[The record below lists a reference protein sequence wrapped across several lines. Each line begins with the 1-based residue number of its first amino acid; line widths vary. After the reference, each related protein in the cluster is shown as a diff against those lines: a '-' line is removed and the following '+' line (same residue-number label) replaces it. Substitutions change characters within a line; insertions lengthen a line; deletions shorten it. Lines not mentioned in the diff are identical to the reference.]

1 MTKLILLCLGVASLT
16 FTACDRGS
24 DPGSG
29 RADAAA
35 DANVVGMSAREPA
48 LDEGWQE
55 PGAGWVDV
63 RRQRAFDLT
72 SDGAAEEIL
81 VTAEGASYDSL
92 TVTLVIRTVAGDTL
106 WLHSW
111 PSLLYFQYDPLAGRA
126 DTTVARIV
134 RGHVDSLVHQSRFS
148 ERGLPSMMRRGGA
161 DATMN
166 ESVQFHLAEIDFR
179 GRANLEARDPIPAG
193 SWDRI
198 NAENVAPA
206 RVRAVRGELEAG
218 PTFMY
223 YTGGEAWYA
232 LGWSPREQA
241 LVRLFSCC

>member
-1 MTKLILLCLGVASLT
+1 MTKLILLGVAIASFT
-16 FTACDRGS
+16 FTACDRGR
-24 DPGSG
+24 DPAAGQ
-29 RADAAA
+29 ADAAA
-35 DANVVGMSAREPA
+35 DANVAGIADRGPA

-55 PGAGWVDV
+55 PGAGWVNV
-63 RRQRAFDLT
+63 RRQRAYDLT

-92 TVTLVIRTVAGDTL
+92 TVTLVIRTAARDTL

-111 PSLLYFQYDPLAGRA
+111 PSLLYFQYDPLAGKA

-134 RGHVDSLVHQSRFS
+134 RAHVDSLVHESRFS
-148 ERGLPSMMRRGGA
+148 ESGLPSMLRRGSAG
-161 DATMN
+161 ATMN

-179 GRANLEARDPIPAG
+179 GQANLEARDPTPAG

-198 NAENVAPA
+198 NEANVVPE
-206 RVRAVRGELEAG
+206 RVRAVRDELERG

-223 YTGGEAWYA
+223 YAGGEASYV
-232 LGWSPREQA
+232 LGWSPREQSF
-241 LVRLFSCC
+241 VRLFSCC

>member
-1 MTKLILLCLGVASLT
+1 MTTRILLGLAIATFT
-16 FTACDRGS
+16 FTACDRGR
-24 DPGSG
+24 DPATGQ
-29 RADAAA
+29 ADAAA
-35 DANVVGMSAREPA
+35 DANVAGSAARGPA

-55 PGAGWVDV
+55 PGAGWVHV
-63 RRQRAFDLT
+63 RRQRSYDLT
-72 SDGAAEEIL
+72 NDGAAEEIL

-92 TVTLVIRTVAGDTL
+92 AITLVIRTAARDTL

-111 PSLLYFQYDPLAGRA
+111 PSLLYFQYDPLAGKA

-134 RGHVDSLVHQSRFS
+134 RAHVDSLVHESRFS
-148 ERGLPSMMRRGGA
+148 ERGLPSMLRRDGA
-161 DATMN
+161 GAMMD

-223 YTGGEAWYA
+223 YAGGEASYV
-232 LGWSPREQA
+232 LGWSPREQS